1 MNPVTGQIDK
11 LTRALADPV
20 EMGLLHMI
28 TDDPARTPSFTMF
41 GDPDYFFLSFGSTTP
56 VVNPGF
62 AWNHGGIQPEIAQTW
77 LGLVGPGVRRGAG
90 EDSGGIEFSDH
101 PDIRP
106 TTFRFDF
113 R

>member
-56 VVNPGF
+56 VVTPGF